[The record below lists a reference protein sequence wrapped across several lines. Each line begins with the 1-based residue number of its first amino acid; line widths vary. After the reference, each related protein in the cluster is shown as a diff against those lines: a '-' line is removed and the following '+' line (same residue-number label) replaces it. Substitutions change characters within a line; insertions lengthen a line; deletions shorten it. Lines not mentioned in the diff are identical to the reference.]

1 MLLITSA
8 VLALLPLLGIA
19 WILTRG
25 TITTVDGLFMSL
37 ILLAISG
44 VFGMNTAWELRRV
57 RRRSAWLKQNPQFA
71 AQLSAISPAAASGPV
86 ASGIVQKVDFY
97 EGRVGQPNKSVVIL
111 SNGASA
117 SRIRGVRRIL
127 VLEGD
132 MRNRL
137 PAGKR
142 VELTWREENGLRTLL
157 AAEHS

>member
-117 SRIRGVRRIL
+117 SRIL

>member
-19 WILTRG
+19 WIVTRG
-25 TITTVDGLFMSL
+25 TVTTVDGLFMSL

-44 VFGMNTAWELRRV
+44 VFGMNAAWELRRL
-57 RRRSAWLKQNPQFA
+57 RRRALWLKQNPELA
-71 AQLSAISPAAASGPV
+71 AQLSASVSIASGPV
-86 ASGIVQKVDFY
+86 VRGIIQRVDFY

-111 SNGASA
+111 ANGTNKS
-117 SRIRGVRRIL
+117 RIL

-132 MRNRL
+132 LRNRL

-142 VELTWREENGLRTLL
+142 VELICGEENGHKTLL
-157 AAEHS
+157 AADYV

>member
-117 SRIRGVRRIL
+117 SRIL

-142 VELTWREENGLRTLL
+142 VELTWREENGLRTVL
-157 AAEHS
+157 AHEYS

>member
-19 WILTRG
+19 WIVTRG
-25 TITTVDGLFMSL
+25 TVTTVDGLFMSL

-44 VFGMNTAWELRRV
+44 VFGMNAAWELRRL
-57 RRRSAWLKQNPQFA
+57 RRRALWLKQNPELA
-71 AQLSAISPAAASGPV
+71 AQLSASVSIASGPV
-86 ASGIVQKVDFY
+86 VRGIIQRVDFY

-111 SNGASA
+111 ANGTNKS
-117 SRIRGVRRIL
+117 RIL

-132 MRNRL
+132 LRNRL

-142 VELTWREENGLRTLL
+142 VELVCGEENGHKTLL
-157 AAEHS
+157 AADYV